1 MTLECHSDCKIKAFV
16 PLKHILS
23 LKVGT
28 FKWCSILDYCLT
40 ECTPFCLRCLLGS
53 KRYRSFLVQSTLET
67 PESGT
72 HGFCT
77 PSGLSASVLHFVGI
91 KIFFFGPWA
100 LCGIGVF
107 CCLAT
112 LCRCRSFLAGST
124 SGTPGGSWAGVPW
137 GSQSSSVSLRSSTVA
152 RSFRSFPSQS
162 SECISVTDNR
172 SSVNWGKF
180 NSMSKNI

>member
-1 MTLECHSDCKIKAFV
+1 MTLESHSDCKIKAFV

-28 FKWCSILDYCLT
+28 FKWCSILNYCLT

-53 KRYRSFLVQSTLET
+53 KRYRSFLVESTFET

-72 HGFCT
+72 HGFCA

-91 KIFFFGPWA
+91 IIFFFGPWA

-112 LCRCRSFLAGST
+112 LCRCRSFLVGST
-124 SGTPGGSWAGVPW
+124 SGTPGGSWVGVPW
-137 GSQSSSVSLRSSTVA
+137 GSQSSSVSPRSSKAT
-152 RSFRSFPSQS
+152 RSFRSSQS
-162 SECISVTDNR
+162 KSSGCISVINNG
-172 SSVNWGKF
+172 SSVNGRKLYV
-180 NSMSKNI
+180 